1 MQSGLC
7 DMFTF
12 WSGVDRML
20 TKYVPSWRS
29 PMPNRGATM
38 SSLDFRLK
46 KLETAAGTV
55 HLAKLT
61 DTELDSHI
69 LTLKDGS
76 PGWYDA
82 IIHKVLRYPSA
93 FPVVHDDPDQM
104 IAGGSQA

>member
-1 MQSGLC
+1 M
-7 DMFTF
+7 
-12 WSGVDRML
+12 
-20 TKYVPSWRS
+20 
-29 PMPNRGATM
+29 ATIAT
-38 SSLDFRLK
+38 RLAR
-46 KLETAAGTV
+46 LETATSTV

-93 FPVVHDDPDQM
+93 FPVVYDDPDHTERCT
-104 IAGGSQA
+104 